1 MNTEWKPGFVQK
13 KVKVMYHLQNGL
25 CGLCGT
31 PEMFL
36 RAEVSTSYYKSFKH
50 FAATFDHI
58 LAKSHG
64 GTLAYSNGVCACNRC
79 NTIKGDLSI
88 EEFFEQYDVLFKRL
102 IERPQRIA
110 ERRLA
115 MVRKNG
121 YMMAWLAE
129 KLGETVEDMF
139 LAHVYN
145 EDEINEIKMEAA

>member
-1 MNTEWKPGFVQK
+1 MNKEWSPGFVQK

-31 PEMFL
+31 PNMFL
-36 RAEVSTSYYKSFKH
+36 RAEVSASYYKSFKH

-110 ERRLA
+110 ARRLA
-115 MVRKNG
+115 MVKKNG
-121 YMMAWLAE
+121 YIIAWLAAQ
-129 KLGETVEDMF
+129 LGETVEDLF
-139 LAHVYN
+139 LKHVYTQ
-145 EDEINEIKMEAA
+145 DEILEMEKAA